1 MGKSTYIATNSE
13 LNLIGAD
20 GKLQLEKDQESAR
33 EYFQQH
39 VNPSTRFFLNTG
51 EKYRYMLEKNLYESE
66 VFDRYNREDVIALN
80 DYAFSLNHRFDSF
93 MGARKFYNQYAL
105 LDHSGDSELDG
116 PTYLERFEDR
126 VVTTALSLADGD
138 LKLAYEITDEIIS
151 GRYQPATPTFLNA
164 GRTAR
169 GEQVSCFPAGTPID
183 TLEGQIDIDLI
194 QVGDKVLSHDGRFHE
209 VEKVIVNENTSP
221 LVSVSHYGHMN
232 PILCTPEH
240 PILVWTD
247 RDVETLID
255 GDGAEPD
262 KGIVWL
268 KAQDIDADHDFIL
281 MTAPKNDPIDKVFNM
296 IDFVTDDSFVV
307 AEDGFVRKL
316 NQDKKRS
323 KKFKYNQGTVS
334 LRNAIPAS
342 TDLGLVLGWYIAEGH
357 CSKRNSAESVAYN
370 GVHFTLGQH
379 EEEFIAEL
387 DAAFNRLFGIG
398 LKYSPSRKDGSIKL
412 SCHSGILARFLSSLV
427 GSGFADKRVT
437 SDFLNFGDD
446 FLRAF
451 LIGVF
456 RGDGCMT
463 SGSLVLDLVNPEI
476 VDQIQ
481 LILLNQGI
489 IARVR
494 QYHNAAGNLTGHISV
509 PGISGTNENFIYDV
523 KKNLHNYAGL
533 RGTVGT
539 FYRSI
544 HGKIAFGLRAKVS
557 ATKSKPEKVYNLHV
571 ADTHTYSVRGAIVHN
586 CFLIR
591 MEDSMESI
599 SRGHNAALQLSKRG
613 GGVALLLTNLR
624 ELGAPIKGIPNAAS
638 GVVPVMKMLEDAF
651 SYANQLGARQ
661 GAGAVYLN
669 AHHPDILRFLDTKRE
684 NADEKVRIKTLSM
697 GVVIPDITFELA
709 KKNEA
714 MYLFSPYDV
723 ERVYGVPMSDLSIT
737 EHYYDMIADDRIKK
751 YQISAR
757 ELFTT
762 IAEIQFE
769 SGYPYILFEDTAN
782 KTNPIKGR
790 INMSNLCVTG
800 DTNILTA
807 DGYRNVKELF
817 DSQEEFDVIVDTR
830 ARDMDLGNVGTSV
843 EKSTPMFKTA
853 LNADVF
859 KVTTSEGFELRATE
873 WHKMYVVR
881 DGELVKI
888 ALADVVVGDKLLVQS
903 AEGGF
908 GAGSNVDLAYLAG
921 VIAADG
927 TIVESITS
935 SGNPTS
941 TARVY
946 LYGDKSQFAGEIE
959 DAAAKVLLGREDLL
973 ARQSVLEPKFVQ
985 SEKYDRFTLSSA
997 PLAAVLAAH
1006 GVTQKS
1012 KTAVPNFVIEGGKAT
1027 QIAYLSGLY
1036 QMDASITGTVN
1047 TGVSIE
1053 LGSIDHEMLVQV
1065 QRMLLNLGVYTRIY
1079 ANRKADYK
1087 ALLPDGRGGLA
1098 EYNQK
1103 KYWTLRATGKC
1114 ETLALYELLEWSN
1127 TQRLGWEKNY
1137 TAPKKGLYQTH
1148 RHLATVT
1155 SITAD
1160 GTEAV
1165 YDVTVDNGNSVIFN
1179 GIATGNCSEIL
1190 QTNTPSTYNDD
1201 LSYDEIGQDI
1211 SCNLGSLN
1219 IAKAMESPDFA
1230 KTVEVAIRALTAVT
1244 DQTSIDSVPSI
1255 RKANEEGR
1263 SIGLGQMNLHGF
1275 FGRERIHYG
1284 SPESV
1289 EFTSVYFAMV
1299 AYHALQAS
1307 NMIAI
1312 ERGDAFSDF
1321 ADSAYADGSY
1331 FDKYVNQDWVPESD
1345 TVKNVF
1351 DKYGVDIP
1359 TREDWQQLKESVM
1372 EFGIYHRYLQA
1383 VPPTGSISYINGS
1396 TSSIHPIASRIEIRK
1411 ESKVGRVY
1419 YPAAYMTNDNLEFYR
1434 DAYEIGPEKIID
1446 VYAAASEHV
1455 DQGLSLT
1462 LFYPDTATTRDLNKY
1477 WIYAWRTGKIKT
1489 LYYARIRQAA
1499 LEGTQSDSCVSCT
1512 L

>member
-183 TLEGQIDIDLI
+183 TIEGQIDIDLI
-194 QVGDKVLSHDGRFHE
+194 QAGDKVLSHDGKFHE
-209 VEKVIVNENTSP
+209 VEEVIVNENTSR

-247 RDVETLID
+247 RDVETLIE

-268 KAQDIDADHDFIL
+268 QAQDIDSDHDFIL
-281 MTAPKNDPIDKVFNM
+281 MTAPGDKSIDKVFRL
-296 IDFVTDDSFVV
+296 IDFINEDGFVV

-316 NQDKKRS
+316 NRDKRLS
-323 KKFKYNQGTVS
+323 HKFKYNQGTVS
-334 LRNAIPAS
+334 PKNEIHAND
-342 TDLGLVLGWYIAEGH
+342 DLGLVLGWYVAEGH
-357 CSKRNSAESVAYN
+357 CSKRNKATATTYN

-379 EEEFIAEL
+379 EEDFISEL
-387 DAAFNRLFGIG
+387 STAFVRLFGVE
-398 LKYSPSRKDGSIKL
+398 LKPSPSRNDGSIKL
-412 SCHSGILARFLSSLV
+412 SCHSGIVARFLSSLV
-427 GSGFADKRVT
+427 GSGFADKRIT
-437 SDFLNFGDD
+437 PEFLNFGDD
-446 FLRAF
+446 FLRSF
-451 LIGVF
+451 LFGLF

-463 SGSLVLDLVNPEI
+463 SGSLILDLVNPEI
-476 VDQIQ
+476 VDQVQ
-481 LILLNQGI
+481 LILLSQGI

-494 QYHNAAGNLTGHISV
+494 QYHNVAGNLTGHISI
-509 PGISGTNENFIYDV
+509 PGISGTNEHFIYET

-544 HGKIAFGLRAKVS
+544 HGRIAFGLREPVS
-557 ATKSKPEKVYNLHV
+557 VTKSRPEKVYNLHV

-591 MEDSMESI
+591 IEDSMESI

-709 KKNEA
+709 KKNEV

-723 ERVYGVPMSDLSIT
+723 ERVYGVAMSDLSIT

-888 ALADVVVGDKLLVQS
+888 ALADVVVGDKLLVQT
-903 AEGGF
+903 AEGNF
-908 GAGSNVDLAYLAG
+908 DVDT
-921 VIAADG
+921 D
-927 TIVESITS
+927 
-935 SGNPTS
+935 
-941 TARVY
+941 
-946 LYGDKSQFAGEIE
+946 
-959 DAAAKVLLGREDLL
+959 
-973 ARQSVLEPKFVQ
+973 
-985 SEKYDRFTLSSA
+985 
-997 PLAAVLAAH
+997 
-1006 GVTQKS
+1006 
-1012 KTAVPNFVIEGGKAT
+1012 
-1027 QIAYLSGLY
+1027 
-1036 QMDASITGTVN
+1036 
-1047 TGVSIE
+1047 
-1053 LGSIDHEMLVQV
+1053 
-1065 QRMLLNLGVYTRIY
+1065 
-1079 ANRKADYK
+1079 
-1087 ALLPDGRGGLA
+1087 
-1098 EYNQK
+1098 
-1103 KYWTLRATGKC
+1103 
-1114 ETLALYELLEWSN
+1114 
-1127 TQRLGWEKNY
+1127 
-1137 TAPKKGLYQTH
+1137 
-1148 RHLATVT
+1148 LATVT
-1155 SITAD
+1155 AITAD

-1219 IAKAMESPDFA
+1219 IAKAMESPNFA

-1299 AYHALQAS
+1299 AYHALKAS